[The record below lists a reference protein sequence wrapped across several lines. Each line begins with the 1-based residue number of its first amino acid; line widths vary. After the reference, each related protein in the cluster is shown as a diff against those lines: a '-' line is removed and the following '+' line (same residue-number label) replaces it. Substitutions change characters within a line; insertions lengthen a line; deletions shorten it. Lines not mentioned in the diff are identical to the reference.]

1 MSAAAAILGLAAF
14 CATAEAPAPRLRQ
27 LTLDNRPWKGDFDQM
42 LERRIIRAGA
52 VQPDPLLRRQG
63 P

>member
-1 MSAAAAILGLAAF
+1 
-14 CATAEAPAPRLRQ
+14 